1 MKTSKPIST
10 ISFNSPEHLEKTCKE
25 LVRSKIISY
34 WVFIEHKPEGKKDEA
49 GEKFHNHLYLEPSKL
64 LQTDDLKEIFNEY
77 DPKNPEKPR
86 TVISWQS
93 SKFDHW
99 YLYALHD
106 KGYLA
111 SKGQSR
117 KFSYSHEDLRTSD
130 EDDLLARSRMID
142 FVGLSPYRS
151 MMDAISNGLTFPEYF
166 RRGTVP
172 LNQVHQME
180 KAWNLLTA
188 ETTERNGRKGHE

>member
-1 MKTSKPIST
+1 MRTSKPIST
-10 ISFNSPEHLEKTCKE
+10 ISFNSSAYLAEVLKNLKAKG
-25 LVRSKIISY
+25 VISFFA
-34 WVFIEHKPEGKKDEA
+34 FITHKPEEDEA
-49 GEKFHNHLYLEPSKL
+49 GKKWHNHLYIEPSKL
-64 LQTDDLKEIFNEY
+64 LQTDDLKVEFNEF
-77 DPKNPEKPR
+77 DPNNPLKPKS
-86 TVISWQS
+86 VISWVN
-93 SKFDHW
+93 SKFDPW

-117 KFSYSHEDLRTSD
+117 KFSYIHDEIITSD

-151 MMDAISNGLTFPEYF
+151 MMDAIKNGLTFPEYF

-172 LNQVHQME
+172 LNQVHSME
-180 KAWNLLTA
+180 KAWMLLTSSS
-188 ETTERNGRKGHE
+188 TERNGREGHE

>member
-1 MKTSKPIST
+1 MRTSKPIST
-10 ISFNSPEHLEKTCKE
+10 ISFNSPEHLEKTCRG
-25 LVRSKIISY
+25 LLQNKIISY
-34 WVFIEHKPEGKKDEA
+34 WVFITHKPEEDEA
-49 GEKFHNHLYLEPSKL
+49 GKKWHNHLYLEPSKL
-64 LQTDDLKEIFNEY
+64 LQTDDLKVVFNEF
-77 DPKNPEKPR
+77 DPENPTKPR
-86 TVISWQS
+86 TVISWVS

-117 KFSYSHEDLRTSD
+117 QFAYSHGDLVTSD

-142 FVGLSPYRS
+142 SVGLSPYRS
-151 MMDAISNGLTFPEYF
+151 MMDAIRNGLTFPEYF

-180 KAWNLLTA
+180 KAWHLLTA
-188 ETTERNGRKGHE
+188 EVTERNARMGHE